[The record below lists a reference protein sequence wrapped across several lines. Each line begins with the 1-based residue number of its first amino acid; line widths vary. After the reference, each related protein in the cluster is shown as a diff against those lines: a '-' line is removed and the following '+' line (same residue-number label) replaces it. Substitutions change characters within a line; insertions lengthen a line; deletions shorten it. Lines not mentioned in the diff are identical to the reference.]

1 MPTLILLDVSLSM
14 ARGWRETSGD
24 AAQSQT
30 RSNVLN
36 LATIGITT
44 LLDFF
49 SQSCKLEYV
58 SLLQYSSLW
67 EALVPFTRDYQVGD
81 TIFYSDSKCFKIG
94 GARDSIFPFP
104 P

>member
-14 ARGWRETSGD
+14 ARGWRDSSSD
-24 AAQSQT
+24 SHS
-30 RSNVLN
+30 RSNILN

-58 SLLQYSSLW
+58 SLLQYSSHW
-67 EALVPFTRDYQVGD
+67 EALVPFTRDYQVRGE
-81 TIFYSDSKCFKIG
+81 KI
-94 GARDSIFPFP
+94 
-104 P
+104 

>member
-1 MPTLILLDVSLSM
+1 MPSLILLDVSLSM
-14 ARGWRETSGD
+14 ARGWRDASGD
-24 AAQSQT
+24 ASLSQS

-67 EALVPFTRDYQVGD
+67 EALVPFTRDYQVN
-81 TIFYSDSKCFKIG
+81 YE
-94 GARDSIFPFP
+94 
-104 P
+104 